1 MLLTEHD
8 TLDESVIVTS
18 DGKVTFT
25 IDVDGVV
32 TLIANTIV
40 YDATFEI
47 YLGVKDKL
55 RL

>member
-1 MLLTEHD
+1 MLLTEQD
-8 TLDESVIVTS
+8 TLEESVIVTS
-18 DGKVTFT
+18 DGKVSFT
-25 IDVDGVV
+25 VDVDGVV

-40 YDATFEI
+40 YDATFDM